1 MRIDEIDNSH
11 KEFKK
16 IILNHD
22 LSEQELLEVG
32 FLAPAIA
39 GAGRFALQRA
49 LPAIGRGAMGA
60 VRGIGRGI
68 RGLGKGISRG
78 VGYGLG
84 SGGSGGSGGQSM
96 VSKIGGAV
104 TQAGDAIRDL
114 GTDLSAKNTGRV
126 DRKNN
131 NQAGN
136 RQSMKTDT
144 AAKLSQQGGGPS
156 QTIGTQPTSGTQGTQ
171 GTQGTDQLKR
181 GSEVKVPVTKPGD
194 PNKTIPADMK
204 VKNVTG
210 SEIEL
215 EPAKRGKG
223 LPKTVKYDKKDLQFL

>member
-11 KEFKK
+11 NEFKK

-22 LSEQELLEVG
+22 LSEQELVEVG
-32 FLAPAIA
+32 FLAPAA
-39 GAGRFALQRA
+39 ANVGRFALTRA

-68 RGLGKGISRG
+68 RGIGRGLGKGMG
-78 VGYGLG
+78 AMAVG
-84 SGGSGGSGGQSM
+84 GGSGSGQSV

-104 TQAGDAIRDL
+104 TQAGDAVRDL

-136 RQSMKTDT
+136 QQSLKTNT

-181 GSEVKVPVTKPGD
+181 GSEVKMPITS
-194 PNKTIPADMK
+194 PNNPNQTVPADMK
-204 VKNVTG
+204 VKSVTG

-223 LPKTVKYDKKDLQFL
+223 LPKSVKYNKKDLQLQ

>member
-1 MRIDEIDNSH
+1 MRIHELDSNH

-16 IILNHD
+16 VILNHN
-22 LSEQELLEVG
+22 LSEEELVEWA
-32 FLAPAIA
+32 FLAPMAA
-39 GAGRFALQRA
+39 NAGRFALQRA

-60 VRGIGRGI
+60 ARFVGRGI
-68 RGLGKGISRG
+68 KGLGKGISRG

-84 SGGSGGSGGQSM
+84 SGGGGGSGGQSM
-96 VSKIGGAV
+96 ASKVAGAF
-104 TQAGDAIRDL
+104 TQAGDAVRDL
-114 GTDLSAKNTGRV
+114 GTDLSGRNTGNV
-126 DRKNN
+126 VRKNN

-136 RQSMKTDT
+136 QQSMKTDT

-156 QTIGTQPTSGTQGTQ
+156 QTIGTQPTVGTQGTQ
-171 GTQGTDQLKR
+171 GTNQLQR

>member
-1 MRIDEIDNSH
+1 MRIDEIDDSH

-22 LSEQELLEVG
+22 LSEQELVEVG

-49 LPAIGRGAMGA
+49 LPAIGRGAIGA

-68 RGLGKGISRG
+68 RGIGRGLGKGMGAMPI
-78 VGYGLG
+78 
-84 SGGSGGSGGQSM
+84 GGGGGGGQSV

-136 RQSMKTDT
+136 QQSLKTNT

-181 GSEVKVPVTKPGD
+181 GSEVKMPITS
-194 PNKTIPADMK
+194 PNNPNQTVPADMK
-204 VKNVTG
+204 VKSVTG

-223 LPKTVKYDKKDLQFL
+223 LPKSVKYNKKDLQLQ

>member
-1 MRIDEIDNSH
+1 MRIDEIDDSH

-22 LSEQELLEVG
+22 LSEQELVEVG

-49 LPAIGRGAMGA
+49 LPAIGRGAIGA

-68 RGLGKGISRG
+68 RGIGRGLGKGMGAMPI
-78 VGYGLG
+78 
-84 SGGSGGSGGQSM
+84 GGGGGGGQSV

-136 RQSMKTDT
+136 QQSLKTNT

-171 GTQGTDQLKR
+171 GTDQLKR
-181 GSEVKVPVTKPGD
+181 GSEVKMPITS
-194 PNKTIPADMK
+194 PNNPNQTVPADMK

-223 LPKTVKYDKKDLQFL
+223 LPKSVKYNKKDLQLQ

>member
-1 MRIDEIDNSH
+1 MRIDEIDDSH

-22 LSEQELLEVG
+22 LSEQELVEVG

-49 LPAIGRGAMGA
+49 LPAIGRGAIGA

-68 RGLGKGISRG
+68 RGIGRGLGKGMGAMPI
-78 VGYGLG
+78 
-84 SGGSGGSGGQSM
+84 GGGGGGCQSV

-136 RQSMKTDT
+136 QQSLKTNT

-171 GTQGTDQLKR
+171 GTDQLKR
-181 GSEVKVPVTKPGD
+181 GSEVKMPITS
-194 PNKTIPADMK
+194 PNNPNQTVPADMK

-223 LPKTVKYDKKDLQFL
+223 LPKSVKYNKKDLQLQ

>member
-1 MRIDEIDNSH
+1 MRIDEIDDSH

-22 LSEQELLEVG
+22 LSEQELVEVG

-49 LPAIGRGAMGA
+49 LPAIGRGAIGA

-68 RGLGKGISRG
+68 RGIGRGLGKGMGAMPI
-78 VGYGLG
+78 
-84 SGGSGGSGGQSM
+84 GGGGGGGQSV

-136 RQSMKTDT
+136 QQSLKTNT

-181 GSEVKVPVTKPGD
+181 GSEVKMPITS
-194 PNKTIPADMK
+194 PNNPNQTVPADMK

-223 LPKTVKYDKKDLQFL
+223 LPKSVKYNKKDLQLQ

>member
-1 MRIDEIDNSH
+1 MRIDELDSNH

-16 IILNHD
+16 VILNHN
-22 LSEQELLEVG
+22 LSEEELVEWA
-32 FLAPAIA
+32 FLAPMAA
-39 GAGRFALQRA
+39 NAGRFALQRA

-60 VRGIGRGI
+60 TRFVGRGI
-68 RGLGKGISRG
+68 KGLGKGISRG

-84 SGGSGGSGGQSM
+84 SGGGGGSGGQSM
-96 VSKIGGAV
+96 ASKVAGAF
-104 TQAGDAIRDL
+104 TQAGDAVRDL
-114 GTDLSAKNTGRV
+114 GTDLSGRNTGNV
-126 DRKNN
+126 VRKNN

-136 RQSMKTDT
+136 QQSMKTDT

-156 QTIGTQPTSGTQGTQ
+156 QTIGTQPTVGTQGTQ
-171 GTQGTDQLKR
+171 GTNQLQR